1 MSDVDGTTYLAGLLD
16 SLPTHWH
23 APVEALANDTLHAC
37 TPLRLIVLGA
47 FSVGKSSLLNM
58 LLQESILQSA
68 LEESTALPTFIE
80 YGATREMSLIGAD
93 GSQLPID
100 SDQFSQFTTQAP
112 EGAACAVLNMPQAWL
127 QGVSVIDL
135 PGLGSTSVAHRE
147 YTLAQLQNADAVL
160 YLLNP
165 TGPSSSDAET
175 LRLIRQSG
183 KRVKVLVA
191 RWDEVEKAVAHG
203 ERQPSLEQWATHI
216 EQASGLRVRLAPC
229 HRNGLGREEI
239 HDFVQRAR
247 EELNQIRLQRFQAEI
262 KPLLENALGVNAEQQ
277 RSCQVDNEADARQW
291 HETLISRKEQLALF
305 KATLYTEQQQDSR
318 RLSQEATTQLK
329 HTETTLNQHL
339 TQLREAL
346 TSEAQ
351 WDTFGQQG
359 TEAVHNA
366 TQNAAQMFS
375 ELSSNYGQLNLP
387 AAQIAAFNLRL
398 PEPETVSADDFLD
411 MGRLM
416 QLQDSL
422 ATKEAES
429 STLETQ
435 LDNLK
440 PVADM
445 SEHAAALQA
454 LQQQRQ
460 HTGAQPLPMVTQT
473 VGGGNGALFGRLLGE
488 AMDIGVMMISPAT
501 AAAKA
506 ASLLGKGS
514 KIASTVGTTVK
525 VMQTA
530 QKVRG
535 GVLPAPLPV
544 LDKLG
549 HLEKLSFGYWG
560 EQLFGGGAREIQT
573 VDPQAI
579 AERDAHLAAIDQ
591 QIHQLRGALARNED
605 IANERQ
611 LKGWALEQSQ
621 KERARLQQDI
631 EQLRVTAAQKHQDAE
646 QYLRE
651 NRQRQLQHQAERA
664 VTLWLRAFEQNTS
677 GMMELLRAR
686 IKTYWEERVDGL
698 LNERLHDIEQLQTH
712 SQASAETRK
721 ATLLHL
727 RSEAQLLENALAA
740 LP

>member
-1 MSDVDGTTYLAGLLD
+1 MSDVDSTTYLAGLLD
-16 SLPTHWH
+16 SLPTHWQ
-23 APVEALANDTLHAC
+23 APVEALANDTLHAS

-58 LLQESILQSA
+58 LLQEPILQSA

-100 SDQFSQFTTQAP
+100 SAQFSQFTTQAP

-127 QGVSVIDL
+127 HGVSVIDL

-147 YTLAQLQNADAVL
+147 YTLAQLQIADAVL

-165 TGPSSSDAET
+165 TGPSSSDADT

-203 ERQPSLEQWATHI
+203 ERQPSLEQWAAQI
-216 EQASGLRVRLAPC
+216 EQTSGLRVRLAPC
-229 HRNGLGREEI
+229 HRDGLGREEI
-239 HDFVQRAR
+239 QDFVQRAR
-247 EELNQIRLQRFQAEI
+247 EDLNQIRLQRFQAEL

-346 TSEAQ
+346 TSETQ

-359 TEAVHNA
+359 TEAVHRA
-366 TQNAAQMFS
+366 TQQAAQMFS
-375 ELSSNYGQLNLP
+375 ELSSNYGQLDLP
-387 AAQIAAFNLRL
+387 AAQIAEFNLRL
-398 PEPETVSADDFLD
+398 PEPETVSVDDFLD

-422 ATKEAES
+422 ASKEAES

-435 LDNLK
+435 LNNLHT
-440 PVADM
+440 ADM
-445 SEHAAALQA
+445 SEHDAALLA

-460 HTGAQPLPMVTQT
+460 HTGAQALPMVTQT
-473 VGGGNGALFGRLLGE
+473 VGGGSGAMFGRLLGE
-488 AMDIGVMMISPAT
+488 AMDIGVMMITPAT

-525 VMQTA
+525 VIQTA

-535 GVLPAPLPV
+535 GVMPAPLPV

-591 QIHQLRGALARNED
+591 QIHQLRSALARNED

-646 QYLRE
+646 QYLSE
-651 NRQRQLQHQAERA
+651 NRQRQLQHHAERA
-664 VTLWLRAFEQNTS
+664 VSLWLRAFEQNTS
-677 GMMELLRAR
+677 GMLELLRAR

-698 LNERLHDIEQLQTH
+698 LNDRLHDIEQLHTQ

-721 ATLLHL
+721 ATLLQL
-727 RSEAQLLENALAA
+727 RSEAQLLENALAS
-740 LP
+740 LS

>member
-1 MSDVDGTTYLAGLLD
+1 MSDVDSTTYLAGLLD
-16 SLPTHWH
+16 SLPTHWQ
-23 APVEALANDTLHAC
+23 APVEALANDTLHAS

-58 LLQESILQSA
+58 LLQEPILQSA

-100 SDQFSQFTTQAP
+100 SAQFSQFTTQAP

-127 QGVSVIDL
+127 HGVSVIDL

-147 YTLAQLQNADAVL
+147 YTLAQLQIADAVL

-165 TGPSSSDAET
+165 TGPSSSDADT

-203 ERQPSLEQWATHI
+203 ERQPSLEQWAAQI
-216 EQASGLRVRLAPC
+216 EQTSGLSVRLAPC
-229 HRNGLGREEI
+229 HRDGLGREEI
-239 HDFVQRAR
+239 QDFVQRAR
-247 EELNQIRLQRFQAEI
+247 EDLNQIRLQRFQAEL

-359 TEAVHNA
+359 TEAVHRA
-366 TQNAAQMFS
+366 TQQAAQMFS
-375 ELSSNYGQLNLP
+375 ELSSNYGQLDLP
-387 AAQIAAFNLRL
+387 AAQIAEFNLRL
-398 PEPETVSADDFLD
+398 PEPETVSVDDFLD

-422 ATKEAES
+422 ASKEAES

-435 LDNLK
+435 LNNLHT
-440 PVADM
+440 ADM
-445 SEHAAALQA
+445 SEHDAALLA

-460 HTGAQPLPMVTQT
+460 HTGAQALPMVTQT
-473 VGGGNGALFGRLLGE
+473 VGGGSGAMFGRLLGE
-488 AMDIGVMMISPAT
+488 AMDIGVMMITPAT

-525 VMQTA
+525 VIQTA

-535 GVLPAPLPV
+535 GVMPAPLPV

-591 QIHQLRGALARNED
+591 QIHQLRSALARNED

-646 QYLRE
+646 QYLSE
-651 NRQRQLQHQAERA
+651 NRQRQLQHHAERA
-664 VTLWLRAFEQNTS
+664 VSLWLRAFEQNTS
-677 GMMELLRAR
+677 GMLELLRAR

-698 LNERLHDIEQLQTH
+698 LNDRLHDIEQLHTQ

-721 ATLLHL
+721 ATLLQL
-727 RSEAQLLENALAA
+727 RSEAQLLENALAS
-740 LP
+740 LS

>member
-1 MSDVDGTTYLAGLLD
+1 MSDVDSTTYLAGLLD
-16 SLPTHWH
+16 SLPTHWQ
-23 APVEALANDTLHAC
+23 APVEALANDTLHAS

-58 LLQESILQSA
+58 LLQEPILQSA

-100 SDQFSQFTTQAP
+100 SAQFSQFTTQAP

-127 QGVSVIDL
+127 HGVSVIDL

-147 YTLAQLQNADAVL
+147 YTLAQLQIADAVL

-165 TGPSSSDAET
+165 TGPSSSDADT

-203 ERQPSLEQWATHI
+203 ERQPSLEQWAAQI
-216 EQASGLRVRLAPC
+216 EQTSGLRVRLAPC
-229 HRNGLGREEI
+229 HRDGLGREEI
-239 HDFVQRAR
+239 QDFVQRAR
-247 EELNQIRLQRFQAEI
+247 EDLNQIRLQRFQAEL

-359 TEAVHNA
+359 TEAVHRA
-366 TQNAAQMFS
+366 TQQAAQMFS
-375 ELSSNYGQLNLP
+375 ELSSNYGQLDLP
-387 AAQIAAFNLRL
+387 AAQIAEFNLRL
-398 PEPETVSADDFLD
+398 PEPETVSVDDFLD

-422 ATKEAES
+422 ASKEAES

-435 LDNLK
+435 LNNLHT
-440 PVADM
+440 ADM
-445 SEHAAALQA
+445 SEHDAALLA

-460 HTGAQPLPMVTQT
+460 HTGAQALPMVTQT
-473 VGGGNGALFGRLLGE
+473 VGGGSGAMFGRLLGE
-488 AMDIGVMMISPAT
+488 AMDIGVMMITPAT

-525 VMQTA
+525 VIQTA

-535 GVLPAPLPV
+535 GVMPAPLPV

-591 QIHQLRGALARNED
+591 QIHQLRSALARNED

-646 QYLRE
+646 QYLSE
-651 NRQRQLQHQAERA
+651 NRQRQLQHHAERA
-664 VTLWLRAFEQNTS
+664 VSLWLRAFEQNTS
-677 GMMELLRAR
+677 GMLELLRAR

-698 LNERLHDIEQLQTH
+698 LNDRLHDIEQLHTQ

-727 RSEAQLLENALAA
+727 RSEAQLLENALAS
-740 LP
+740 LS

>member
-1 MSDVDGTTYLAGLLD
+1 MSDVDSTTYLAGLLD
-16 SLPTHWH
+16 SLPTHWQ
-23 APVEALANDTLHAC
+23 APVEALANDTLHAS

-58 LLQESILQSA
+58 LLQEPILQSA

-100 SDQFSQFTTQAP
+100 SAQFSQFTTQAP

-127 QGVSVIDL
+127 HGVSVIDL

-147 YTLAQLQNADAVL
+147 YTLAQLQIADAVL

-165 TGPSSSDAET
+165 TGPSSSDADT

-203 ERQPSLEQWATHI
+203 ERQPSLEQWAAQI
-216 EQASGLRVRLAPC
+216 EQTSGLRVRLAPC
-229 HRNGLGREEI
+229 HRDGLGREEI
-239 HDFVQRAR
+239 QDFVQRAR
-247 EELNQIRLQRFQAEI
+247 EDLNQIRLQRFQAEV

-329 HTETTLNQHL
+329 HTETTLNEHL

-359 TEAVHNA
+359 TEAVHSA
-366 TQNAAQMFS
+366 TQQAAQMFS
-375 ELSSNYGQLNLP
+375 ELSSNYGQLDLP
-387 AAQIAAFNLRL
+387 AAQIAEFNLRL
-398 PEPETVSADDFLD
+398 PEPETVSVDDFLD

-422 ATKEAES
+422 ASKEAES

-435 LDNLK
+435 LNNLHT
-440 PVADM
+440 ADM
-445 SEHAAALQA
+445 SEHDAALLA

-460 HTGAQPLPMVTQT
+460 HTGAQALPMVTQT
-473 VGGGNGALFGRLLGE
+473 VGGGSGAMFGRLLGE
-488 AMDIGVMMISPAT
+488 AMDIGVMMITPAT

-525 VMQTA
+525 VIQTA

-591 QIHQLRGALARNED
+591 QIHQLRSALARNED

-646 QYLRE
+646 QYLSE
-651 NRQRQLQHQAERA
+651 NRQRQLQHHADRA
-664 VTLWLRAFEQNTS
+664 VSLWLRAFEQNTS
-677 GMMELLRAR
+677 GMLELLRAR

-698 LNERLHDIEQLQTH
+698 LNDRLHDIEQLHTQ

-721 ATLLHL
+721 ATLLQL
-727 RSEAQLLENALAA
+727 RSEAQLLENALAS
-740 LP
+740 LS

>member
-1 MSDVDGTTYLAGLLD
+1 MSDVDSTTYLAGLLD
-16 SLPTHWH
+16 SLPTHWQ
-23 APVEALANDTLHAC
+23 APVEALANDTLHAS

-100 SDQFSQFTTQAP
+100 SAQFSQFTTQAP

-127 QGVSVIDL
+127 HGVSVIDL

-147 YTLAQLQNADAVL
+147 YTLAQLQIADAVL

-165 TGPSSSDAET
+165 TGPSSSDADT

-203 ERQPSLEQWATHI
+203 ERQPSLEQWAAQI
-216 EQASGLRVRLAPC
+216 EQTSGLRVRLAPC
-229 HRNGLGREEI
+229 HRDGLGREEI
-239 HDFVQRAR
+239 QDFVQRAR
-247 EELNQIRLQRFQAEI
+247 EDLNQIRLQRFQAEL

-359 TEAVHNA
+359 TEAVHRA
-366 TQNAAQMFS
+366 TQQAAQMFS
-375 ELSSNYGQLNLP
+375 ELSSNYGQLDLP
-387 AAQIAAFNLRL
+387 AAQIAEFNLRL
-398 PEPETVSADDFLD
+398 PEPETVSVDDFLD

-422 ATKEAES
+422 ASKEAES

-435 LDNLK
+435 LNNLHT
-440 PVADM
+440 ADM
-445 SEHAAALQA
+445 SEHDAALLA

-460 HTGAQPLPMVTQT
+460 HTGAQALPMVTQT
-473 VGGGNGALFGRLLGE
+473 VGGGSGAMFGRLLGE
-488 AMDIGVMMISPAT
+488 AMDIGVMMITPAT

-525 VMQTA
+525 VIQTA

-535 GVLPAPLPV
+535 GVMPAPLPV

-591 QIHQLRGALARNED
+591 QIHQLRSALARNED

-646 QYLRE
+646 QYLSE
-651 NRQRQLQHQAERA
+651 NRQRQLQHHAERA
-664 VTLWLRAFEQNTS
+664 VSLWLRAFEQNTS
-677 GMMELLRAR
+677 GMLELLRAR

-698 LNERLHDIEQLQTH
+698 LNDRLHDIEQLHTQ

-721 ATLLHL
+721 ATLLQL
-727 RSEAQLLENALAA
+727 RSEAQLLENALAS
-740 LP
+740 LS

>member
-1 MSDVDGTTYLAGLLD
+1 MSDVDSTTYLAGLLD
-16 SLPTHWH
+16 SLPTHWQ
-23 APVEALANDTLHAC
+23 APVEALANDTLHAS

-127 QGVSVIDL
+127 HGVSVIDL

-147 YTLAQLQNADAVL
+147 YTLAQLQIADAVL

-165 TGPSSSDAET
+165 TGPSSSDADT

-203 ERQPSLEQWATHI
+203 ERQPSLEQWAAQI
-216 EQASGLRVRLAPC
+216 EQTSGLRVRLAPC
-229 HRNGLGREEI
+229 HRDGLGREEI
-239 HDFVQRAR
+239 QDFVQRAR
-247 EELNQIRLQRFQAEI
+247 EDLNQIRLQRFQAEL

-346 TSEAQ
+346 TSETQ

-359 TEAVHNA
+359 TEAVHRA
-366 TQNAAQMFS
+366 TQQAAQMFS
-375 ELSSNYGQLNLP
+375 ELSSNYGQLDLP
-387 AAQIAAFNLRL
+387 AAQIAEFNLRL
-398 PEPETVSADDFLD
+398 PEPETVSVDDFLD

-422 ATKEAES
+422 ASKEAES

-435 LDNLK
+435 LNNLHT
-440 PVADM
+440 ADM
-445 SEHAAALQA
+445 SEHDAALLA

-460 HTGAQPLPMVTQT
+460 HTGAQALPMVTQT
-473 VGGGNGALFGRLLGE
+473 VGGGSGALFGRLLGE
-488 AMDIGVMMISPAT
+488 AMDIGVMMITPAT

-525 VMQTA
+525 VIQTA

-535 GVLPAPLPV
+535 GVMPAPLPV

-591 QIHQLRGALARNED
+591 QIHQLRSALARNED

-646 QYLRE
+646 QYLSE
-651 NRQRQLQHQAERA
+651 NRQRQLQHHAERA
-664 VTLWLRAFEQNTS
+664 VSLWLRAFEQNTS
-677 GMMELLRAR
+677 GMLELLRAR

-698 LNERLHDIEQLQTH
+698 LNDRLHDIEQLHTQ

-721 ATLLHL
+721 ATLLQL
-727 RSEAQLLENALAA
+727 RSEAQLLENALAS
-740 LP
+740 LS

>member
-1 MSDVDGTTYLAGLLD
+1 MSDVDSTTYLAGLLD
-16 SLPTHWH
+16 SLPTHWQ
-23 APVEALANDTLHAC
+23 APVEALANDTLHAS

-127 QGVSVIDL
+127 HGVSVIDL

-147 YTLAQLQNADAVL
+147 YTLAQLQIADAVL

-165 TGPSSSDAET
+165 TGPSSSDADT

-203 ERQPSLEQWATHI
+203 ERQPSLEQWAAQI
-216 EQASGLRVRLAPC
+216 EQTSGLRVRLAPC
-229 HRNGLGREEI
+229 HRDGLGREEI
-239 HDFVQRAR
+239 QDFVQRAR
-247 EELNQIRLQRFQAEI
+247 EDLNQIRLQRFQAEL

-346 TSEAQ
+346 TSETQ

-359 TEAVHNA
+359 TEAVHRA
-366 TQNAAQMFS
+366 TQQAAQMFS
-375 ELSSNYGQLNLP
+375 ELSSNYGQLDLP
-387 AAQIAAFNLRL
+387 AAQIAEFNLRL
-398 PEPETVSADDFLD
+398 PEPETVSVDDFLD

-422 ATKEAES
+422 ASKEAES

-435 LDNLK
+435 LNNLHT
-440 PVADM
+440 ADM
-445 SEHAAALQA
+445 SEHDAALLA

-460 HTGAQPLPMVTQT
+460 HTGAQALPMVTQT
-473 VGGGNGALFGRLLGE
+473 VGGGSGAMFGRLLGE
-488 AMDIGVMMISPAT
+488 AMDIGVMMITPAT

-525 VMQTA
+525 VIQTA

-535 GVLPAPLPV
+535 GVMPAPLPV

-591 QIHQLRGALARNED
+591 QIHQLRSALARNED

-646 QYLRE
+646 QYLSE
-651 NRQRQLQHQAERA
+651 NRQRQLQHHAERA
-664 VTLWLRAFEQNTS
+664 VSLWLRAFEQNTS
-677 GMMELLRAR
+677 GMLELLRAR

-698 LNERLHDIEQLQTH
+698 LNDRLHDIEQLHTQ

-721 ATLLHL
+721 ATLLQL
-727 RSEAQLLENALAA
+727 RSEAQLLENALAS
-740 LP
+740 LS

>member
-1 MSDVDGTTYLAGLLD
+1 MSDVDSTTYLAGLLD
-16 SLPTHWH
+16 SLPTHWQ
-23 APVEALANDTLHAC
+23 APVEALANDTLHAS

-58 LLQESILQSA
+58 LLQEPILQSA

-100 SDQFSQFTTQAP
+100 SAQFSQFTTQAP

-127 QGVSVIDL
+127 HGVSVIDL

-147 YTLAQLQNADAVL
+147 YTLAQLQIADAVL

-165 TGPSSSDAET
+165 TGPSSSDADT

-203 ERQPSLEQWATHI
+203 ERQPSLEQWAAQI
-216 EQASGLRVRLAPC
+216 EQTSGLRVRLAPC
-229 HRNGLGREEI
+229 HRDGLGREEI
-239 HDFVQRAR
+239 QDFVQRAR
-247 EELNQIRLQRFQAEI
+247 EDLNQIRLQRFQAEL

-359 TEAVHNA
+359 TEAVHRA
-366 TQNAAQMFS
+366 TQQAAQMFS
-375 ELSSNYGQLNLP
+375 ELSSNYGQLDLP
-387 AAQIAAFNLRL
+387 AAQIAEFNLRL
-398 PEPETVSADDFLD
+398 PEPETVSVDDFLD

-422 ATKEAES
+422 ASKEAES

-435 LDNLK
+435 LNNLHT
-440 PVADM
+440 ADM
-445 SEHAAALQA
+445 SEHDAALLA

-460 HTGAQPLPMVTQT
+460 HTGAQALPMVTQT
-473 VGGGNGALFGRLLGE
+473 VGGGSGAMFGRLLGE
-488 AMDIGVMMISPAT
+488 AMDIGVMMITPAT

-525 VMQTA
+525 VIQTA

-535 GVLPAPLPV
+535 GVMPAPLPV

-591 QIHQLRGALARNED
+591 QIHQLRSALARNED

-646 QYLRE
+646 QYLSE
-651 NRQRQLQHQAERA
+651 NRQRQLQHHAERA
-664 VTLWLRAFEQNTS
+664 VSLWLRAFEQNTS
-677 GMMELLRAR
+677 GMLELLRAR

-698 LNERLHDIEQLQTH
+698 LNDRLHDIEQLHTQ

-721 ATLLHL
+721 ATLLQL
-727 RSEAQLLENALAA
+727 RSEAQLLENALAS
-740 LP
+740 LS

>member
-1 MSDVDGTTYLAGLLD
+1 MSDVDSTTYLAGLLD
-16 SLPTHWH
+16 SLPTHWQ
-23 APVEALANDTLHAC
+23 APVEALANDTLHAS

-58 LLQESILQSA
+58 LLQEPILQSA

-100 SDQFSQFTTQAP
+100 SEQFSQFTTQAP

-147 YTLAQLQNADAVL
+147 YTLAQLQIADAVL

-165 TGPSSSDAET
+165 TGPSSSDADT

-203 ERQPSLEQWATHI
+203 ERQPSLEQWAAQI
-216 EQASGLRVRLAPC
+216 EQTSGLRVRLAPC
-229 HRNGLGREEI
+229 HRDGLGREEI
-239 HDFVQRAR
+239 QDFVQRAR
-247 EELNQIRLQRFQAEI
+247 EDLNQIRLQRFQAEL

-359 TEAVHNA
+359 TEAVHRA
-366 TQNAAQMFS
+366 TQQAAQMFS
-375 ELSSNYGQLNLP
+375 ELSSNYGQLDLP
-387 AAQIAAFNLRL
+387 AAQIAEFNLRL
-398 PEPETVSADDFLD
+398 PEPETVSVDDFLD

-422 ATKEAES
+422 ASKEAES

-435 LDNLK
+435 LNNLHT
-440 PVADM
+440 ADM
-445 SEHAAALQA
+445 SEHDAALLA

-460 HTGAQPLPMVTQT
+460 HTGAQALPMVTQT
-473 VGGGNGALFGRLLGE
+473 VGGGSGAMFGRLLGE
-488 AMDIGVMMISPAT
+488 AMDIGVMMITPAT

-525 VMQTA
+525 VIQTA

-535 GVLPAPLPV
+535 GVMPAPLPV

-591 QIHQLRGALARNED
+591 QIHQLRSALARNED

-646 QYLRE
+646 QYLSE
-651 NRQRQLQHQAERA
+651 NRQRQLQHHAERA
-664 VTLWLRAFEQNTS
+664 VSLWLRAFEQNTS
-677 GMMELLRAR
+677 GMLELLRAR

-698 LNERLHDIEQLQTH
+698 LNDRLHDIEQLHTQ

-721 ATLLHL
+721 ATLLQL
-727 RSEAQLLENALAA
+727 RSEAQLLENALAS
-740 LP
+740 LS